1 MAFGSQA
8 NLTLRATSALSAR
21 LFLYPTLVPWYEK
34 GAHSRQAVE
43 AETSK
48 SAVC

>member
-8 NLTLRATSALSAR
+8 NLPLRALRVSAR
-21 LFLYPTLVPWYEK
+21 FSRTRPLYRGMGK